1 MLFFDSMT
9 YLIGTKKKG
18 LRGGQKAQSAR
29 PKEGDRWDEKM
40 SEDRTDLIEKVDMNN
55 ERFSSYYQ
63 AQKIIPEDEWELLL
77 DSFRQP
83 LPTTFRVAGSRQYLI
98 SKFLREAIMNGTIGR
113 QPL

>member
-29 PKEGDRWDEKM
+29 PQEGEEKI

-55 ERFSSYYQ
+55 ERFSSYYK
-63 AQKIIPEDEWELLL
+63 AQKIVPEDEWELLL
-77 DSFRQP
+77 NSLRQP
-83 LPTTFRVAGSRQYLI
+83 LPTTFRVSGSRQYLI
-98 SKFLREAIMNGTIGR
+98 SKFSS
-113 QPL
+113 